1 VGEHDG
7 ETGDVEA
14 PFTPV
19 NPRSTTGTE
28 ALAAADLH
36 SSPNRLAIR
45 NGAFEKQSS
54 QARRM
59 QERVVKVQG
68 KIVLGVGDPVRVGVA
83 DVDRGKTDPTSVVVV
98 VVEVIRFGEHDIEC
112 KYRLACPSGQLRS
125 LYART
130 YLVPIQHATADQ
142 LGFTLTLKHWRDMPV
157 IGERKAVVGD
167 SAVGGQG
174 MLKCHCKGTC
184 KAGKCACWVNDRL
197 CNSRCHP
204 RSKACLNH
212 CRECV

>member
-1 VGEHDG
+1 M
-7 ETGDVEA
+7 EA

-19 NPRSTTGTE
+19 YARSKTGTE
-28 ALAAADLH
+28 ALAAPDKH
-36 SSPNRLAIR
+36 SSPKRLRKRDAAFERLA
-45 NGAFEKQSS
+45 S

-59 QERVVKVQG
+59 KERVTRVQG
-68 KIVLGVGDPVRVGVA
+68 KIVLDVGDPVRLGVA

-98 VVEVIRFGEHDIEC
+98 VVEVVRLSVHDIEVQ
-112 KYRLACPSGQLRS
+112 YRLACPTGQLRS

-130 YLVPIQHATADQ
+130 YLIPIQHATADQ
-142 LGFTLTLKHWRDMPV
+142 LGFALTLKHWRAMPV

-184 KAGKCACWVNDRL
+184 QAGKCACWMAERL

-204 RSKACLNH
+204 RSSACRNR
-212 CRECV
+212 CGDCE